1 MAVINTTSDLLKA
14 LRENPE
20 WKDAVRAEILGE
32 RLQTLP
38 ELVSE
43 NTRQIASIGD
53 KLDRVSTLLAALTE
67 RMDRVD
73 AQIAA
78 LTERMD
84 RVDAQIAAL
93 TERMDRVD
101 AQIAA
106 LTERMDRVDAQIA
119 ALTERMDR
127 VENRL
132 ERVENRLERVENR
145 LERVE
150 NRLERVE
157 NRLERV
163 ENRLGKM
170 DGRHLESDIL
180 ANPRSYIRRRDL
192 SAVRSLSYDERYEL
206 SSQLEESEE
215 EELDLLDAILE
226 GETPTGERVY
236 IAVEASV
243 TIEAH
248 DLERAKRR
256 ASFLA
261 KATKTPVLPLVVGD
275 EPPSQGRIDEAS
287 SQQVAIARKQRGI
300 VVNAPFLR

>member
-53 KLDRVSTLLAALTE
+53 KLDRASNLLAALTE
-67 RMDRVD
+67 RLDRVD

-78 LTERMD
+78 LTE
-84 RVDAQIAAL
+84 
-93 TERMDRVD
+93 
-101 AQIAA
+101 
-106 LTERMDRVDAQIA
+106 
-119 ALTERMDR
+119 
-127 VENRL
+127 
-132 ERVENRLERVENR
+132 
-145 LERVE
+145 
-150 NRLERVE
+150 RLERVE

-180 ANPRSYIRRRDL
+180 ANPRSYIRRKDL

-206 SSQLEESEE
+206 SSQLEENEE

-226 GETPTGERVY
+226 GETPTGEHVY

-243 TIEAH
+243 TIEVY

-256 ASFLA
+256 AYFLA
-261 KATKTPVLPLVVGD
+261 KATNTPVLPLVVGD
-275 EPPSQGRIDEAS
+275 EPPSQGRIDEAM

-300 VVNAPFLR
+300 VVNAPFIR

>member
-53 KLDRVSTLLAALTE
+53 KLDRASNLLAALTE
-67 RMDRVD
+67 RLDRVD

-78 LTERMD
+78 LTE
-84 RVDAQIAAL
+84 
-93 TERMDRVD
+93 
-101 AQIAA
+101 
-106 LTERMDRVDAQIA
+106 
-119 ALTERMDR
+119 
-127 VENRL
+127 
-132 ERVENRLERVENR
+132 RLERVENR

-180 ANPRSYIRRRDL
+180 ANPRSYIRRKDL

-206 SSQLEESEE
+206 SSQLEENEE

-226 GETPTGERVY
+226 GETPTGEHVY

-243 TIEAH
+243 TIEVY

-256 ASFLA
+256 AYFLA
-261 KATKTPVLPLVVGD
+261 RATNTPVLPLVVGD
-275 EPPSQGRIDEAS
+275 EPPSQGRIDEAM

-300 VVNAPFLR
+300 VVNAPFIR

>member
-53 KLDRVSTLLAALTE
+53 KLDRASNLLAALTE
-67 RMDRVD
+67 RLDRVD

-78 LTERMD
+78 LTE
-84 RVDAQIAAL
+84 
-93 TERMDRVD
+93 
-101 AQIAA
+101 
-106 LTERMDRVDAQIA
+106 
-119 ALTERMDR
+119 
-127 VENRL
+127 
-132 ERVENRLERVENR
+132 RLERVENR

-180 ANPRSYIRRRDL
+180 ANPRSYIRRKDL

-206 SSQLEESEE
+206 SSQLEENEE

-226 GETPTGERVY
+226 GETPTGEHVY

-243 TIEAH
+243 TIEVY

-256 ASFLA
+256 AYFLA
-261 KATKTPVLPLVVGD
+261 KATNTPVLPLVVGD
-275 EPPSQGRIDEAS
+275 EPPSQGRIDEAM

-300 VVNAPFLR
+300 VVNAPFIR

>member
-53 KLDRVSTLLAALTE
+53 KLDRASNLLAALTE
-67 RMDRVD
+67 RLDRVD

-78 LTERMD
+78 LTERLD

-93 TERMDRVD
+93 TERLERVD

-106 LTERMDRVDAQIA
+106 LTE
-119 ALTERMDR
+119 
-127 VENRL
+127 RL

-180 ANPRSYIRRRDL
+180 ANPRSYIRRKDL

-206 SSQLEESEE
+206 SSQLEENEE

-226 GETPTGERVY
+226 GETPTGEHVY

-243 TIEAH
+243 TIEAY

-256 ASFLA
+256 AYFLA

-275 EPPSQGRIDEAS
+275 EPPSQGRIDEAL

-300 VVNAPFLR
+300 VVNAPFIR

>member
-53 KLDRVSTLLAALTE
+53 KLDRASNL
-67 RMDRVD
+67 
-73 AQIAA
+73 IAA
-78 LTERMD
+78 LTERLE
-84 RVDAQIAAL
+84 RVENRL
-93 TERMDRVD
+93 EW
-101 AQIAA
+101 
-106 LTERMDRVDAQIA
+106 
-119 ALTERMDR
+119 

-132 ERVENRLERVENR
+132 ERVENRLEW
-145 LERVE
+145 
-150 NRLERVE
+150 
-157 NRLERV
+157 V

-170 DGRHLESDIL
+170 DGRHLESDVL
-180 ANPRSYIRRRDL
+180 ANPRSYIRRKDL

-206 SSQLEESEE
+206 SPQLEENEE

-226 GETPTGERVY
+226 GVTPTGEHVY

-243 TIEAH
+243 TIEVY

-256 ASFLA
+256 EYFVA
-261 KATKTPVLPLVVGD
+261 KATNTPVLPLVVGD
-275 EPPSQGRIDEAS
+275 EPPSQGRIDEAM

-300 VVNAPFLR
+300 VVDAPFIR

>member
-53 KLDRVSTLLAALTE
+53 KLDRASNLLAALTE
-67 RMDRVD
+67 RLDRVD

-78 LTERMD
+78 LTERLD

-93 TERMDRVD
+93 TE
-101 AQIAA
+101 
-106 LTERMDRVDAQIA
+106 
-119 ALTERMDR
+119 
-127 VENRL
+127 RL

-180 ANPRSYIRRRDL
+180 ANPRSYIRRKDL

-206 SSQLEESEE
+206 SSQLEENEE

-226 GETPTGERVY
+226 GETPTGEHVY

-243 TIEAH
+243 TIEVY

-256 ASFLA
+256 AYFLA
-261 KATKTPVLPLVVGD
+261 KATNTPVLPLVVGD
-275 EPPSQGRIDEAS
+275 EPPSQGRIDEAM

-300 VVNAPFLR
+300 VVNAPFIR

>member
-53 KLDRVSTLLAALTE
+53 KLDRASNL
-67 RMDRVD
+67 
-73 AQIAA
+73 IAA
-78 LTERMD
+78 LTE
-84 RVDAQIAAL
+84 
-93 TERMDRVD
+93 
-101 AQIAA
+101 
-106 LTERMDRVDAQIA
+106 
-119 ALTERMDR
+119 
-127 VENRL
+127 RL

-150 NRLERVE
+150 NRLEW
-157 NRLERV
+157 V

-170 DGRHLESDIL
+170 DGRHLESDVL
-180 ANPRSYIRRRDL
+180 ANPRSYIRRKDL

-206 SSQLEESEE
+206 SPQLEENEE

-226 GETPTGERVY
+226 GETPTGEHVY
-236 IAVEASV
+236 IAVEVSV
-243 TIEAH
+243 TIEVY

-256 ASFLA
+256 AYFLA
-261 KATKTPVLPLVVGD
+261 KATNTPVLPLVVGD
-275 EPPSQGRIDEAS
+275 EPPSQGRIDEAM

-300 VVNAPFLR
+300 VVDAPFIR

>member
-84 RVDAQIAAL
+84 RV
-93 TERMDRVD
+93 
-101 AQIAA
+101 
-106 LTERMDRVDAQIA
+106 
-119 ALTERMDR
+119 
-127 VENRL
+127 
-132 ERVENRLERVENR
+132 
-145 LERVE
+145 E

-206 SSQLEESEE
+206 SSQVEESEE

>member
-53 KLDRVSTLLAALTE
+53 KLDRASNLLAALTE
-67 RMDRVD
+67 
-73 AQIAA
+73 
-78 LTERMD
+78 
-84 RVDAQIAAL
+84 
-93 TERMDRVD
+93 
-101 AQIAA
+101 
-106 LTERMDRVDAQIA
+106 
-119 ALTERMDR
+119 
-127 VENRL
+127 RL

-150 NRLERVE
+150 NRLEW
-157 NRLERV
+157 V

-170 DGRHLESDIL
+170 DGRHLESDVL
-180 ANPRSYIRRRDL
+180 ANPRSYIRRKDL

-206 SSQLEESEE
+206 SPQLEENEE

-226 GETPTGERVY
+226 GETPTGEHVY
-236 IAVEASV
+236 IAVEVSV
-243 TIEAH
+243 TIEVY

-256 ASFLA
+256 AYFLA
-261 KATKTPVLPLVVGD
+261 KATNTPVLPLVVGD
-275 EPPSQGRIDEAS
+275 EPPSQGRIDEAM

-300 VVNAPFLR
+300 VVDAPFIR

>member
-43 NTRQIASIGD
+43 NVRQIAAIGD
-53 KLDRVSTLLAALTE
+53 KLDRASNLLAALTE
-67 RMDRVD
+67 
-73 AQIAA
+73 
-78 LTERMD
+78 
-84 RVDAQIAAL
+84 
-93 TERMDRVD
+93 
-101 AQIAA
+101 
-106 LTERMDRVDAQIA
+106 
-119 ALTERMDR
+119 
-127 VENRL
+127 
-132 ERVENRLERVENR
+132 RLERVENR

-170 DGRHLESDIL
+170 DGRHLESDVL
-180 ANPRSYIRRRDL
+180 ANPRSYIRRKDL

-206 SSQLEESEE
+206 SSQLEENEE

-226 GETPTGERVY
+226 GETPTGEHVY
-236 IAVEASV
+236 IAVEVSV
-243 TIEAH
+243 TIEVY

-256 ASFLA
+256 AYFLA
-261 KATKTPVLPLVVGD
+261 KATNTPVLPLVVGD
-275 EPPSQGRIDEAS
+275 EPPSQGRIDEAM

-300 VVNAPFLR
+300 VVDAPFIR

>member
-53 KLDRVSTLLAALTE
+53 KLDRASNLLAALTE
-67 RMDRVD
+67 
-73 AQIAA
+73 
-78 LTERMD
+78 
-84 RVDAQIAAL
+84 
-93 TERMDRVD
+93 
-101 AQIAA
+101 
-106 LTERMDRVDAQIA
+106 
-119 ALTERMDR
+119 
-127 VENRL
+127 
-132 ERVENRLERVENR
+132 
-145 LERVE
+145 
-150 NRLERVE
+150 RLERVE

-170 DGRHLESDIL
+170 DGRHLESDVL
-180 ANPRSYIRRRDL
+180 ANPRSYIRRKDL

-206 SSQLEESEE
+206 SPQLEENEE

-226 GETPTGERVY
+226 GVTPTGEHVY
-236 IAVEASV
+236 IAVEVSV
-243 TIEAH
+243 TIEVY

-256 ASFLA
+256 AYFLA
-261 KATKTPVLPLVVGD
+261 KATNTPVLPLVVGD
-275 EPPSQGRIDEAS
+275 EPPSQGRIDEAM

-300 VVNAPFLR
+300 VVDAPFIR

>member
-1 MAVINTTSDLLKA
+1 TSDLLKA

-53 KLDRVSTLLAALTE
+53 KLDRASNLLAALTE
-67 RMDRVD
+67 RLDRVD

-78 LTERMD
+78 LTE
-84 RVDAQIAAL
+84 
-93 TERMDRVD
+93 
-101 AQIAA
+101 
-106 LTERMDRVDAQIA
+106 
-119 ALTERMDR
+119 
-127 VENRL
+127 RL

-180 ANPRSYIRRRDL
+180 ANPRSYIRRKDL

-206 SSQLEESEE
+206 SSQLEENEE

-226 GETPTGERVY
+226 GETPTGEHVY

-243 TIEAH
+243 TIEVY

-256 ASFLA
+256 AYFLA
-261 KATKTPVLPLVVGD
+261 RATNTPVLPLVVGD
-275 EPPSQGRIDEAS
+275 EPPSQGRIDEAM

-300 VVNAPFLR
+300 VVNAPFIR

>member
-1 MAVINTTSDLLKA
+1 

-53 KLDRVSTLLAALTE
+53 KLDRASNL
-67 RMDRVD
+67 
-73 AQIAA
+73 IAA
-78 LTERMD
+78 LTE
-84 RVDAQIAAL
+84 
-93 TERMDRVD
+93 
-101 AQIAA
+101 
-106 LTERMDRVDAQIA
+106 
-119 ALTERMDR
+119 
-127 VENRL
+127 RL

-150 NRLERVE
+150 NRLEWVENRLERVE
-157 NRLERV
+157 NRLEWV

-170 DGRHLESDIL
+170 DGRHLESDVL
-180 ANPRSYIRRRDL
+180 ANPRSYIRRKDL

-226 GETPTGERVY
+226 GETPTGEHVY
-236 IAVEASV
+236 IAVEVSV
-243 TIEAH
+243 TIEVY

-256 ASFLA
+256 AYFLA
-261 KATKTPVLPLVVGD
+261 KATNTPVLPLVVGD
-275 EPPSQGRIDEAS
+275 EPPSQGRIDEAM

-300 VVNAPFLR
+300 VVDAPFIR

>member
-53 KLDRVSTLLAALTE
+53 KLDRASNLIAALTE
-67 RMDRVD
+67 RLDRVD

-78 LTERMD
+78 LTERLD

-93 TERMDRVD
+93 TE
-101 AQIAA
+101 
-106 LTERMDRVDAQIA
+106 
-119 ALTERMDR
+119 
-127 VENRL
+127 
-132 ERVENRLERVENR
+132 RLERVENR

-180 ANPRSYIRRRDL
+180 ANPRSYIRRKDL

-206 SSQLEESEE
+206 SSQLEENEE

-226 GETPTGERVY
+226 GETPTGEHVY

-243 TIEAH
+243 TIEVY

-256 ASFLA
+256 AYFLA
-261 KATKTPVLPLVVGD
+261 KATNTPVLPLVVGD
-275 EPPSQGRIDEAS
+275 EPPSQGRIDEAM

-300 VVNAPFLR
+300 VVNAPFIR

>member
-53 KLDRVSTLLAALTE
+53 KLDRASNLLAALTE
-67 RMDRVD
+67 RLDRVD

-78 LTERMD
+78 LTER
-84 RVDAQIAAL
+84 L
-93 TERMDRVD
+93 E
-101 AQIAA
+101 
-106 LTERMDRVDAQIA
+106 
-119 ALTERMDR
+119 R

-180 ANPRSYIRRRDL
+180 ANPRSYIRRKDL

-206 SSQLEESEE
+206 SSQLEENEE

-226 GETPTGERVY
+226 GETPTGEHVY

-243 TIEAH
+243 TIEVY

-256 ASFLA
+256 AYFLA
-261 KATKTPVLPLVVGD
+261 KATNTPVLPLVVGD
-275 EPPSQGRIDEAS
+275 EPPSQGRIDEAM
-287 SQQVAIARKQRGI
+287 SQQVAIARKQRG
-300 VVNAPFLR
+300 

>member
-53 KLDRVSTLLAALTE
+53 KLDRASNLLAALTE
-67 RMDRVD
+67 RLDRVD

-78 LTERMD
+78 LTE
-84 RVDAQIAAL
+84 
-93 TERMDRVD
+93 
-101 AQIAA
+101 
-106 LTERMDRVDAQIA
+106 
-119 ALTERMDR
+119 
-127 VENRL
+127 
-132 ERVENRLERVENR
+132 
-145 LERVE
+145 
-150 NRLERVE
+150 RLERVE

-180 ANPRSYIRRRDL
+180 ANPRSYIRRKDL

-206 SSQLEESEE
+206 SSQLEENEE

-226 GETPTGERVY
+226 GETPTGEHVY

-243 TIEAH
+243 TIEVY

-256 ASFLA
+256 AYFLA
-261 KATKTPVLPLVVGD
+261 RATNTPVLPLVVGD
-275 EPPSQGRIDEAS
+275 EPPSQGRIDEAM

-300 VVNAPFLR
+300 VVNAPFIR

>member
-43 NTRQIASIGD
+43 NIRQIAAIGD
-53 KLDRVSTLLAALTE
+53 KLDRASNLLAALTE
-67 RMDRVD
+67 R
-73 AQIAA
+73 
-78 LTERMD
+78 LE
-84 RVDAQIAAL
+84 
-93 TERMDRVD
+93 
-101 AQIAA
+101 
-106 LTERMDRVDAQIA
+106 
-119 ALTERMDR
+119 R

-170 DGRHLESDIL
+170 DGRHLESDVL
-180 ANPRSYIRRRDL
+180 ANPRSYIRRKDL

-206 SSQLEESEE
+206 SPQLEENEE

-226 GETPTGERVY
+226 GETPTGEHVY
-236 IAVEASV
+236 IAVEVSV
-243 TIEAH
+243 TIEVY

-256 ASFLA
+256 AYFLA
-261 KATKTPVLPLVVGD
+261 KATNTPVLPLVVGD
-275 EPPSQGRIDEAS
+275 EPPSQGRIDEAM

-300 VVNAPFLR
+300 VVDAPFIR

>member
-43 NTRQIASIGD
+43 NVRQIAAIGD
-53 KLDRVSTLLAALTE
+53 KLDRASNLLAALTE
-67 RMDRVD
+67 
-73 AQIAA
+73 
-78 LTERMD
+78 
-84 RVDAQIAAL
+84 
-93 TERMDRVD
+93 
-101 AQIAA
+101 
-106 LTERMDRVDAQIA
+106 
-119 ALTERMDR
+119 
-127 VENRL
+127 RL

-163 ENRLGKM
+163 ENRPGKM
-170 DGRHLESDIL
+170 DGRHLESDVL
-180 ANPRSYIRRRDL
+180 ANPRSYIRRKDL

-206 SSQLEESEE
+206 SSQLEENEE

-226 GETPTGERVY
+226 GETPTGEHVY
-236 IAVEASV
+236 IAVEVSV
-243 TIEAH
+243 TIEVY
-248 DLERAKRR
+248 DLERAK
-256 ASFLA
+256 
-261 KATKTPVLPLVVGD
+261 
-275 EPPSQGRIDEAS
+275 
-287 SQQVAIARKQRGI
+287 
-300 VVNAPFLR
+300 

>member
-53 KLDRVSTLLAALTE
+53 KLDRASNL
-67 RMDRVD
+67 
-73 AQIAA
+73 IAA
-78 LTERMD
+78 LTE
-84 RVDAQIAAL
+84 
-93 TERMDRVD
+93 
-101 AQIAA
+101 
-106 LTERMDRVDAQIA
+106 
-119 ALTERMDR
+119 
-127 VENRL
+127 RL

-150 NRLERVE
+150 NRLEWVENRLERVE
-157 NRLERV
+157 NRLEWV

-170 DGRHLESDIL
+170 DGRHLESDVL
-180 ANPRSYIRRRDL
+180 ANPRSYIRRKDL

-206 SSQLEESEE
+206 SPQLEENEE

-226 GETPTGERVY
+226 GETPTGEHVY
-236 IAVEASV
+236 IAVEVSV
-243 TIEAH
+243 TIEVY

-256 ASFLA
+256 AYFLA
-261 KATKTPVLPLVVGD
+261 KATNTPVLPLVVGD
-275 EPPSQGRIDEAS
+275 EPPSQGRIDEAM

-300 VVNAPFLR
+300 VVDAPFIR

>member
-53 KLDRVSTLLAALTE
+53 KLDRASNL
-67 RMDRVD
+67 
-73 AQIAA
+73 IAA
-78 LTERMD
+78 LTE
-84 RVDAQIAAL
+84 
-93 TERMDRVD
+93 
-101 AQIAA
+101 
-106 LTERMDRVDAQIA
+106 
-119 ALTERMDR
+119 
-127 VENRL
+127 RL

-150 NRLERVE
+150 NRLEW
-157 NRLERV
+157 V

-170 DGRHLESDIL
+170 DGRHLESDVL
-180 ANPRSYIRRRDL
+180 ANPRSYIRRKDL

-206 SSQLEESEE
+206 SSQLEENEE

-226 GETPTGERVY
+226 GETPTGEHVY

-243 TIEAH
+243 TIEVY

-256 ASFLA
+256 AYFLA
-261 KATKTPVLPLVVGD
+261 KATNTPVLPLVVGD
-275 EPPSQGRIDEAS
+275 EPPSQGRIDEAM

-300 VVNAPFLR
+300 VVDAPFIR

>member
-32 RLQTLP
+32 RLLTLP
-38 ELVSE
+38 ELASE

-53 KLDRVSTLLAALTE
+53 KLDQASTLLAALTD
-67 RMDRVD
+67 RLDRVD

-84 RVDAQIAAL
+84 
-93 TERMDRVD
+93 
-101 AQIAA
+101 
-106 LTERMDRVDAQIA
+106 
-119 ALTERMDR
+119 
-127 VENRL
+127 
-132 ERVENRLERVENR
+132 RVENR

-180 ANPRSYIRRRDL
+180 ANPRSYIRHKHL

-206 SSQLEESEE
+206 SSQLEENEE

-226 GETPTGERVY
+226 GVTPTGEHVY

-243 TIEAH
+243 TIEVY

-256 ASFLA
+256 AYFLA

-275 EPPSQGRIDEAS
+275 EPPSQGRIDEAL
-287 SQQVAIARKQRGI
+287 SQHVAIARKQRGI

>member
-1 MAVINTTSDLLKA
+1 TSDLLKA

-53 KLDRVSTLLAALTE
+53 KLDRASNL
-67 RMDRVD
+67 
-73 AQIAA
+73 IAA
-78 LTERMD
+78 LTE
-84 RVDAQIAAL
+84 
-93 TERMDRVD
+93 
-101 AQIAA
+101 
-106 LTERMDRVDAQIA
+106 
-119 ALTERMDR
+119 
-127 VENRL
+127 RL

-150 NRLERVE
+150 NRLEW
-157 NRLERV
+157 V

-170 DGRHLESDIL
+170 DGRHLESDVL
-180 ANPRSYIRRRDL
+180 ANPRSYIRRKDL

-206 SSQLEESEE
+206 SPQLEENEE

-226 GETPTGERVY
+226 GETPTGEHVY
-236 IAVEASV
+236 IAVEVSV
-243 TIEAH
+243 TIEVY

-256 ASFLA
+256 AYFLA
-261 KATKTPVLPLVVGD
+261 KATNTPVLPLVVGD
-275 EPPSQGRIDEAS
+275 EPPSQGRIDEAM

-300 VVNAPFLR
+300 VVDAPFIR

>member
-53 KLDRVSTLLAALTE
+53 KLDRASNLLAALTE
-67 RMDRVD
+67 RLDRVD

-78 LTERMD
+78 LTER
-84 RVDAQIAAL
+84 L
-93 TERMDRVD
+93 E
-101 AQIAA
+101 
-106 LTERMDRVDAQIA
+106 
-119 ALTERMDR
+119 R

-180 ANPRSYIRRRDL
+180 ANPRSYIRRKDL

-206 SSQLEESEE
+206 SSQLEENEE

-226 GETPTGERVY
+226 GETPTGEHVY

-243 TIEAH
+243 TIEVY

-256 ASFLA
+256 AYFLA
-261 KATKTPVLPLVVGD
+261 RATNTPVLPLVVGD
-275 EPPSQGRIDEAS
+275 EPPSQGRIDEAM

-300 VVNAPFLR
+300 VVNAPFIR

>member
-53 KLDRVSTLLAALTE
+53 KLDRASNLLAALTE
-67 RMDRVD
+67 RLDRVD

-78 LTERMD
+78 LTERLD

-93 TERMDRVD
+93 TE
-101 AQIAA
+101 
-106 LTERMDRVDAQIA
+106 
-119 ALTERMDR
+119 
-127 VENRL
+127 
-132 ERVENRLERVENR
+132 RLERVENR

-180 ANPRSYIRRRDL
+180 ANPRSYIRRKDL

-206 SSQLEESEE
+206 SSQLEENEE

-226 GETPTGERVY
+226 GETPTGEHVY

-243 TIEAH
+243 TIEVY

-256 ASFLA
+256 AYFLA
-261 KATKTPVLPLVVGD
+261 RATNTPVLPLVVGD
-275 EPPSQGRIDEAS
+275 EPPSQGRIDEAM

-300 VVNAPFLR
+300 VVNAPFIR